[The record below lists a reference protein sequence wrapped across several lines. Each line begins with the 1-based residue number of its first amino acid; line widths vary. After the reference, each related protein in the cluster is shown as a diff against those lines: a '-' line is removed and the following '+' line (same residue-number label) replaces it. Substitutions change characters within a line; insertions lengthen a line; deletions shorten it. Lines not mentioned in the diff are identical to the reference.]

1 MLRLA
6 ALLVM
11 LVSHNASAQSFLDSL
26 AAKYSEMFCEH
37 EGFLECA
44 AAKKGECV
52 SAIERSVQHCDEFAL
67 QIYEETEAGEDSR
80 PSGESFADCFSTT
93 FANGMDLEEEKF
105 DSCSFP
111 ALRDHQNE
119 LREKLRS
126 KRS

>member
-1 MLRLA
+1 MNMRVFWNVLR
-6 ALLVM
+6 
-11 LVSHNASAQSFLDSL
+11 Q
-26 AAKYSEMFCEH
+26 
-37 EGFLECA
+37 
-44 AAKKGECV
+44 KKGECV